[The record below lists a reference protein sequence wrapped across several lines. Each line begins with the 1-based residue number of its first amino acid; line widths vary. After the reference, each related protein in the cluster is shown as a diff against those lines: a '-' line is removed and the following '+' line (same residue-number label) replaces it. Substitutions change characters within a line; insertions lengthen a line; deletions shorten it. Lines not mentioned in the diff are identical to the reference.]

1 MSAGKSKAKKWTIR
15 ILLGFIALIALIVIG
30 FIVYSQLDYGPS
42 EILEEQVDL
51 EAVERDD
58 QGLIFMP
65 EDSNGQGLI
74 LYQGAKVEAEAYA
87 YLGKK
92 LSEQGYTVSIP
103 DLPLKFGIFGVD
115 KAEAVIADYPEIG
128 SWFIGGH
135 SLGGVAAAMYADE
148 HQNELAGLFF
158 LGSYPSGDFA
168 LSDLPMLSVYGENDG
183 LTLLDD
189 IENNRILFSANS
201 EFVGIPGGNHA
212 QFGLYGEQKGDNP
225 ADIQPLEQQDLV
237 VEALLNWMEDK

>member
-30 FIVYSQLDYGPS
+30 FIVYSQFDYGPS

-201 EFVGIPGGNHA
+201 EFVEIPGGNHA